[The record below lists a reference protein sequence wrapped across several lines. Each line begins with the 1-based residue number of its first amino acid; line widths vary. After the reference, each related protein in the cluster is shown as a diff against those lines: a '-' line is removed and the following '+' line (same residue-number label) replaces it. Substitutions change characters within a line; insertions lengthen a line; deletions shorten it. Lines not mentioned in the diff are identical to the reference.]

1 MQNPQTAY
9 FADTD
14 LSDLIGSIYDAAVAP
29 ERWASVLEACR
40 AFAGGH
46 VAAIFSKNLTGS
58 CARLH
63 HWNSSSADVGADDYF
78 GGKSLVRIDPSNSV
92 QVFAEMEQA
101 VITTRRLS
109 PDDVATSRFAKEWI
123 EPRGLIDM
131 VVAPIERSGNCSALF
146 GMIMHE
152 RDGFGNE
159 TTQERVTLLA
169 PHIRRAMSICKAMGK
184 AVSEADTFRD
194 TIDGLAAGVFLV
206 DAEGRLL
213 HANAMASNLIGT
225 RHAITKGHDE
235 VLRLDRTSMRDLLP
249 RMGSTVP
256 RSVVIETESGDR
268 LVGHVL
274 PLAAGGRRFAGTGAA
289 VAALFVQPA
298 HFDPPSIP
306 EGLAKAF
313 DLTPGEL
320 RVVLATVRH
329 EGVADIAETLGVAE
343 TTVKTHLARIFGK
356 TETKRQAD
364 IVKLVAGFASP
375 LRH

>member
-1 MQNPQTAY
+1 MQNLQTAY

-14 LSDLIGSIYDAAVAP
+14 LSELIGSIYDAAVAP
-29 ERWASVLEACR
+29 ERWPSVLEACR

-46 VAAIFSKNLTGS
+46 VAAIFSKNLTGTR
-58 CARLH
+58 AQLY
-63 HWNSSSADVGADDYF
+63 HWNSSAADVGTDDYF
-78 GGKSLVRIDPSNSV
+78 GGRGLVRIDPSNPV

-131 VVAPIERSGNCSALF
+131 VVAPIERSGNWSALF

-152 RDGFGNE
+152 RNGFGNE

-169 PHIRRAMSICKAMGK
+169 PHIRRAMAIGNAMGK
-184 AVSEADTFRD
+184 AVSEADAFRD

-213 HANAMASNLIGT
+213 HANAVARTLIGG
-225 RHAITKGHDE
+225 RHSISKGHDE
-235 VLRLDRTSMRDLLP
+235 ILRLDRTSMRDLLP
-249 RMGSTVP
+249 RYGTTAP
-256 RSVVIETESGDR
+256 RSVVIETPDGDR

-274 PLAAGGRRFAGTGAA
+274 PLADGARRFAGMGGA

-313 DLTPGEL
+313 ELTPGEL

-356 TETKRQAD
+356 TDTKRQAD
-364 IVKLVAGFASP
+364 IVKLVAAFASP